1 MKLLDNYERSAS
13 VSEQYTP
20 EEITEISL
28 FLDAVLETQVMKV
41 QAQFLDQSQFF
52 KKRKIKIWKDFKFV
66 SFPS

>member
-52 KKRKIKIWKDFKFV
+52 KKRKIKI
-66 SFPS
+66 